1 MKAIADLTVPVRA
14 IVIDTMRR
22 AIPGKSENDQK
33 DVSAFVANCDTLAK
47 HFNCLV
53 TAVHHSPRSDNTR
66 GSGSNALDTA
76 ADAMWQVTRTEGTSR
91 ANVTIH
97 AMKDGSSEGDTWAF
111 ELVDVLIGTD
121 RSGKPIETC
130 HVEIIQTPEAR
141 KSTAKPTKRP
151 KPTATEQRMMDILV
165 RAVDEAGAFVT
176 NTATVPRST
185 KAITRDMARLY
196 AANAGF
202 WAEDQ
207 NEDSRR
213 ALLSHY
219 LNKLAGK
226 QVIGLTAEHVWIIPK

>member
-1 MKAIADLTVPVRA
+1 
-14 IVIDTMRR
+14 
-22 AIPGKSENDQK
+22 
-33 DVSAFVANCDTLAK
+33 
-47 HFNCLV
+47 
-53 TAVHHSPRSDNTR
+53 
-66 GSGSNALDTA
+66 
-76 ADAMWQVTRTEGTSR
+76 MWQVTRTEGTSR